1 MENFSTIK
9 KRLNSETKKYLNIQV
24 ILSRLENKNHLEK
37 IYSLLKEMKQAE
49 DQFTI
54 NGIFL
59 KINIHRIKKN
69 IRK

>member
-54 NGIFL
+54 NGIFI
-59 KINIHRIKKN
+59 KINIYRTKKN

>member
-54 NGIFL
+54 NGIL
-59 KINIHRIKKN
+59 
-69 IRK
+69 

>member
-37 IYSLLKEMKQAE
+37 IYSLLKEMK
-49 DQFTI
+49 
-54 NGIFL
+54 
-59 KINIHRIKKN
+59 
-69 IRK
+69 